1 MTNNIDVKLL
11 INELEKTI
19 DDGVELFKYYKDI
32 SKDFQEQQKNLMNNE
47 ESKKIFANLKQK
59 YDEEMKLI
67 MAQRKGILKRRQSKK
82 LSESDEKLSK
92 LLNAELENK
101 EKALENNYKKEL
113 INRKEARKK
122 LSDMYV
128 VPYEKIFLK
137 EKEKLRKE
145 KKTILSRIKIALAKL
160 KKKMLKKDFT
170 DFIKTLKKSI
180 YNVSA
185 TKTITFMQLIN
196 HLEAGEITE
205 EAAKRTTKINDLK
218 TINNIDNRKSEIEY
232 EIEKIKKENKESKK
246 NNEKIK
252 LMKILIEIKENVKK
266 IFKKNFKGNPIPKDL
281 SLIIKMLDQQKLLS
295 KDDKEMVKILKKK
308 LKSIVSKI
316 QQS

>member
-137 EKEKLRKE
+137 EKEKIRVE
-145 KKTILSRIKIALAKL
+145 KKRILSRIKIALSQL
-160 KKKMLKKDFT
+160 KNKMFKNEFT
-170 DFIKTLKKSI
+170 DFIKYLKQEI
-180 YNVSA
+180 YDVS
-185 TKTITFMQLIN
+185 TNKTITFTKLMN
-196 HLEAGEITE
+196 HLESGEITE
-205 EAAKRTTKINDLK
+205 EAAKRTKKINDLK
-218 TINNIDNRKSEIEY
+218 TINNIEFRKSEIEY
-232 EIEKIKKENKESKK
+232 EIEKVKKEKKNSKK
-246 NNEKIK
+246 K
-252 LMKILIEIKENVKK
+252 
-266 IFKKNFKGNPIPKDL
+266 
-281 SLIIKMLDQQKLLS
+281 
-295 KDDKEMVKILKKK
+295 
-308 LKSIVSKI
+308 
-316 QQS
+316 